1 MPTVGHRCSGSSGS
15 RPSSRT
21 RRGRG
26 QRPFRYYDWA
36 WHGRGLVLRL
46 YDSVA
51 APLAHRVVRDV
62 LGWGALLYGGNFA
75 ARRAA
80 LDAIGGFDTS
90 IEFHGED
97 TNSGVGCTTWA
108 LSTLSRRR
116 VMYTSARRYTAMGTT
131 AVMRLYARNFWHE
144 VLFHR
149 PAYQQHV
156 DVRT

>member
-1 MPTVGHRCSGSSGS
+1 M
-15 RPSSRT
+15 
-21 RRGRG
+21 
-26 QRPFRYYDWA
+26 
-36 WHGRGLVLRL
+36 
-46 YDSVA
+46 A

-80 LDAIGGFDTS
+80 LEAIGGFDTS

-97 TNSGVGCTTWA
+97 TNVGRRLHRVGRVA
-108 LSTLSRRR
+108 LSRRC
-116 VMYTSARRYTAMGTT
+116 VMFTSARRYTAMGTT

-149 PAYQQHV
+149 PADQPARRREDLIRIPRP
-156 DVRT
+156 DVSAGRGRGCR